1 MRIELNLG
9 FKDVSPI
16 FWRNI
21 YSQLQPLRHEM
32 DAALA
37 TIESI
42 ARKNESLLAH
52 KTGSISYASM
62 ATLFALGFCCR
73 PQVIVEV
80 GTYLGR
86 SGLSLL
92 TGSQL
97 GLAGDAM
104 TRLYTC
110 DMSANEARFGTLK
123 DHVNYFGKTKSTEMF
138 ATLVQQ
144 GVKADL
150 VFLDG
155 RLQNDDLPL
164 LRGLLKPETVFAF
177 DDFEGNEKGV
187 YNSNLVL
194 QLLGGGLY
202 SIYPPTLVDLAA
214 FQVLGHSFIALGL
227 PPASIKLTRQ

>member
-21 YSQLQPLRHEM
+21 FSQLQPLRHEM
-32 DAALA
+32 NGALA
-37 TIESI
+37 GVESI
-42 ARKNESLLAH
+42 ARRNESLLAH

-62 ATLFALGFCCR
+62 VTLFALGFCCR

-104 TRLYTC
+104 ARLHTC
-110 DMSANEARFGTLK
+110 DMSADEAQFGPLK
-123 DHVNYFGKTKSTEMF
+123 DNVNYFGKTNSTEMF
-138 ATLVQQ
+138 STLVRQ

-155 RLQNDDLPL
+155 RLQNEDLPL

-194 QLLGGGLY
+194 QLLDGELY
-202 SIYPPTLVDLAA
+202 SIYPPTLADLASI
-214 FQVLGHSFIALGL
+214 QVSGHSLVAVGL
-227 PPASIKLTRQ
+227 PPSTIKLTRQ

>member
-21 YSQLQPLRHEM
+21 YSQIQPLRHEM
-32 DAALA
+32 NGALA
-37 TIESI
+37 AIESI
-42 ARKNESLLAH
+42 ARRNESLLEH

-62 ATLFALGFCCR
+62 VTLFALGFYCR
-73 PQVIVEV
+73 SKVIVEV

-92 TGSQL
+92 SGSKL
-97 GLAGDAM
+97 GLAGEAM
-104 TRLYTC
+104 PRLYTC
-110 DMSANEARFGTLK
+110 DMSANEAQFGPLK
-123 DHVNYFGKTKSTEMF
+123 ENVNYFGKTKSTDMF
-138 ATLVQQ
+138 STLVRQ

-155 RLQNDDLPL
+155 RLQNEDLPL

-194 QLLGGGLY
+194 QLLDGELY
-202 SIYPPTLVDLAA
+202 SIYPPMLADLASI
-214 FQVLGHSFIALGL
+214 QVSGHSLVAVGL
-227 PPASIKLTRQ
+227 PPSTIKLTRQ

>member
-1 MRIELNLG
+1 MCPGRGKQGVCVKSQDKVAIGMAGHPGIAVDLSLRVANVKG
-9 FKDVSPI
+9 VSE
-16 FWRNI
+16 FN
-21 YSQLQPLRHEM
+21 RHSERG
-32 DAALA
+32 L
-37 TIESI
+37 
-42 ARKNESLLAH
+42 
-52 KTGSISYASM
+52 
-62 ATLFALGFCCR
+62 
-73 PQVIVEV
+73 IVEV

-104 TRLYTC
+104 PRLHTC
-110 DMSANEARFGTLK
+110 DMSANEARFGPLK
-123 DHVNYFGKTKSTEMF
+123 ENVNYFGKTKSTEMF

-194 QLLGGGLY
+194 QLLGGELY
-202 SIYPPTLVDLAA
+202 SIYPPTLADLAA
-214 FQVLGHSFIALGL
+214 LQILGHSFIALGL
-227 PPASIKLTRQ
+227 PPTSIKLTRQ